1 MPAASA
7 VIDSRS
13 PAFRAAG
20 SSETAETRVYS
31 SVSFYPIG
39 LSSATQKMRK
49 TIIGTILAER
59 SVRGKE
65 QPAGGREKKPGFSE
79 KPGFWRGNLFLAA
92 ALALNCG
99 ERD

>member
-1 MPAASA
+1 
-7 VIDSRS
+7 
-13 PAFRAAG
+13 
-20 SSETAETRVYS
+20 
-31 SVSFYPIG
+31 
-39 LSSATQKMRK
+39 MRK